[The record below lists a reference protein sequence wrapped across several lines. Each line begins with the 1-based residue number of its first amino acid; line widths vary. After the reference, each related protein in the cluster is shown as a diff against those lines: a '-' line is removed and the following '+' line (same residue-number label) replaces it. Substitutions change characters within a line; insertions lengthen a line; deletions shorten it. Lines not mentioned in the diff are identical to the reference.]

1 MRIDLIVAGLVV
13 ILHLICIDQY
23 GWFRDE
29 LYFIACSKHL
39 AWGYVDQPPMIAV
52 LIWIARHLFGESLF
66 ALRIFAV
73 LGHAGLVL
81 MAGALV
87 RRLSSGLE
95 PESPERGLQARA
107 TPGAML
113 LACVAVALAPLWLSV
128 GHIMTMNMFEPLFWM
143 GCVLVALAIFDGA
156 SEKLWLLFGLLAGLG
171 LENKQST
178 AFFGAAVV
186 AGLLLTEKRRVFAR
200 PWIWLGGV
208 VAFLIALPNFLWQY
222 QHHFP
227 MLELL
232 HNIAQSGKN
241 APVTPISFLAGNM
254 ILMNPITLP
263 LWLTGAIWLLMK
275 PRYRWLGI
283 AFVTLLAAF
292 IVMKG
297 KIYYFSPMMPVALA
311 AGAIAFERLY
321 KAVRWSYLALIVI
334 TGALIAPL
342 AMPILPVETFI
353 WYQAHSP
360 ITGPKTESHEM
371 GPLPQLYADMFG
383 WPEMTAVVARAYNR
397 LTPAERA
404 KCGIFGQNYG
414 QAGAIDF
421 FGPRYGLPHA
431 ISGHQNY
438 YFWGP
443 GGWDGS
449 ILIVM
454 DDDKETLEK
463 LFDHV
468 EQVGVVDHPYAM
480 PYERHR
486 PVHLCRGL
494 KMPVSELWP
503 KVKKWI

>member
-1 MRIDLIVAGLVV
+1 MSAPARGGIRIDAIVAGVV
-13 ILHLICIDQY
+13 VLLHLICISQY

-39 AWGYVDQPPMIAV
+39 AWGYVDQPPMIAF
-52 LIWIARHLFGESLF
+52 LIWIERHLFGDSLF

-73 LGHAGLVL
+73 LGHAGLVV
-81 MAGALV
+81 MTGSLV
-87 RRLSSGLE
+87 RRFGGTRS
-95 PESPERGLQARA
+95 
-107 TPGAML
+107 AMA
-113 LACVAVALAPLWLSV
+113 LACTAVALAPIYLSL
-128 GHIMTMNMFEPLFWM
+128 GHIMTMNIFEPLFWM

-156 SEKLWLLFGLLAGLG
+156 SEKLWLLFGVLAGLG

-178 AFFGAAVV
+178 AFFGAMVV
-186 AGLLLTEKRRVFAR
+186 VGLLLTKRRNVFAR

-208 VAFLIALPNFLWQY
+208 VAFLIALPNAIWQW
-222 QHHFP
+222 QHQWP

-241 APVTPISFLAGNM
+241 APVTPLSFFAGNA
-254 ILMNPITLP
+254 ILMNPITVP
-263 LWLTGAIWLLMK
+263 LWIAGAVWLLAK
-275 PRYRWLGI
+275 PRFRWLGV
-283 AFVTLLAAF
+283 AFVALFVFF

-311 AGAIAFERLY
+311 AGSIAIDSVWRRRLG
-321 KAVRWSYLALIVI
+321 AVYIAVIVA
-334 TGALIAPL
+334 TGAIILPL
-342 AMPILPVETFI
+342 AIPILPVETFI
-353 WYQAHSP
+353 RYKRLFP
-360 ITGPKTESHEM
+360 IGAPKTESHDM

-383 WPEMTAVVARAYNR
+383 WPEMTAVVARAYNS
-397 LTPAERA
+397 LSPADRA

-438 YFWGP
+438 WFWGP
-443 GGWDGS
+443 DGYDGS
-449 ILIVM
+449 VLIVM

-463 LFDHV
+463 IFDHV
-468 EQVGVVDHPYAM
+468 EEVGVVDHPYAM
-480 PYERHR
+480 PYERHK

-494 KMPVSELWP
+494 KIPMRELWP
-503 KVKKWI
+503 NVKKWI

>member
-1 MRIDLIVAGLVV
+1 VVVLV
-13 ILHLICIDQY
+13 HLVCINQY

-39 AWGYVDQPPMIAV
+39 AWGYVDQPPMIAL
-52 LIWIARHLFGESLF
+52 LIWIERHLFGDSLF
-66 ALRIFAV
+66 GLRIFAV
-73 LGHAGLVL
+73 LGHAGLV
-81 MAGALV
+81 MMTGALV
-87 RRLSSGLE
+87 RRLSQWGAGGL
-95 PESPERGLQARA
+95 A
-107 TPGAML
+107 GA
-113 LACVAVALAPLWLSV
+113 LACTAAALAPIYLSL

-156 SEKLWLLFGLLAGLG
+156 SEKLWLLFGALAGLG

-178 AFFGAAVV
+178 AFFGAMIVL
-186 AGLLLTEKRRVFAR
+186 GLLLTEKRRVFAR

-208 VAFLIALPNFLWQY
+208 VSFLIALPNFLWQW

-241 APVTPISFLAGNM
+241 APVTPLSFAAGNA

-263 LWLTGAIWLLMK
+263 LWIAGAVWLLMK
-275 PRYRWLGI
+275 PHYRWLGI
-283 AFVTLLAAF
+283 AFVGLFVFL

-311 AGAIAFERLY
+311 AGAIAITRFR
-321 KAVRWSYLALIVI
+321 RTYLALIVV
-334 TGALIAPL
+334 TGAIILPL
-342 AMPILPVETFI
+342 AIPILPVETFI
-353 WYQAHSP
+353 KYEQSLP
-360 ITGPKTESHEM
+360 IGAPKTESHKM

-383 WPEMTAVVARAYNR
+383 WEQMTEVVARAYNR
-397 LTPAERA
+397 LSPAERA
-404 KCGIFGQNYG
+404 KCAIFGQNYG

-438 YFWGP
+438 WIWGP
-443 GGWDGS
+443 DGYDGS
-449 ILIVM
+449 VLIVM

-468 EQVGVVDHPYAM
+468 EEVGVVDNPYAM
-480 PYERHR
+480 PYERHK
-486 PVHLCRGL
+486 PVHVCRGL

-503 KVKKWI
+503 KIKKWI

>member
-1 MRIDLIVAGLVV
+1 MRIDIIVAALVV
-13 ILHLICIDQY
+13 ILHLICIQQY

-52 LIWIARHLFGESLF
+52 LIWIARHLLGESLF

-73 LGHAGLVL
+73 LGHAGVVL
-81 MAGALV
+81 MTGALV
-87 RRLSSGLE
+87 RRLSPTS
-95 PESPERGLQARA
+95 S
-107 TPGAML
+107 TL
-113 LACVAVALAPLWLSV
+113 LACTAAALAPIWLSV
-128 GHIMTMNMFEPLFWM
+128 GHIMTMNIFEPLFWM

-178 AFFGAAVV
+178 AFFGGAVV
-186 AGLLLTEKRRVFAR
+186 IGLLLTGRRGVFAR

-208 VAFLIALPNFLWQY
+208 VAFLVALPNILWQY

-232 HNIAQSGKN
+232 HNIAESGKN
-241 APVTPISFLAGNM
+241 APVTPLSFLGGNA
-254 ILMNPITLP
+254 ILMNPVTLP
-263 LWLTGAIWLLMK
+263 LWVAGAVWLLMQ
-275 PRYRWLGI
+275 PRFRWLGI
-283 AFVTLLAAF
+283 AFVALLVWF

-311 AGAIAFERLY
+311 AGAIACERLR
-321 KAVRWSYLALIVI
+321 ASVRGSYLALIVVM
-334 TGALIAPL
+334 GLLVVPL
-342 AMPILPVETFI
+342 AIPILPVETFI
-353 WYQAHSP
+353 AYQQHLP
-360 ITGPKTESHEM
+360 IGAPKTESHRM
-371 GPLPQLYADMFG
+371 GPLPQHYADMFG
-383 WPEMTAVVARAYNR
+383 WPEMAAVVARAYNR

-421 FGPRYGLPHA
+421 FGRRYGLPHA

-438 YFWGP
+438 YLWGP
-443 GGWDGS
+443 DGYDGS

-454 DDDKETLEK
+454 DDDRETLEK
-463 LFDHV
+463 IFDRV
-468 EQVGVVDHPYAM
+468 EEAGVVDHPYAM

-486 PVHLCRGL
+486 TVFICRGM
-494 KMPVSELWP
+494 KMPMRELWP
-503 KVKKWI
+503 KIKKWI